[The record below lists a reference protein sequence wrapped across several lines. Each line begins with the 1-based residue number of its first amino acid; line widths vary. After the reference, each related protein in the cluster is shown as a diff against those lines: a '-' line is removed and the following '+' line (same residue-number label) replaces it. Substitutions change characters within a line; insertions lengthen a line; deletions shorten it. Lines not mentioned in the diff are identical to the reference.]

1 MRGSRVTVALLYLL
15 LTECVFQPEER
26 LPSPDY
32 THAGLVFIPSMNR
45 LTDVGSNDGSSFNDE
60 KPVMRCTFGYDF
72 WMDSAEVSVG
82 MYDSIMGRLPPEYSR
97 MRDFRPEWPVCN
109 VTWYDVALF
118 CNKRSA
124 RERLDTVY
132 AYSSIESS
140 ADGVVNRLADLQ
152 VRTNIRG
159 FRLPTEAEWEF
170 AARAGAATTYAWGD
184 TATIAKAGEVAWFSG
199 NSGNR
204 PHGTATKGKNAFGLY
219 DMLGNALEW
228 VNDYKGIYEARSFG
242 NYFGAR
248 PSTSS
253 YRPVKGGSFMHPA
266 AMLRFCARRDD
277 YETIS
282 STAASYLGFR
292 CVIGPVNH
300 CSYSGDTASD
310 CYATN
315 PVSLLCTD
323 LKPTT
328 GKPAS
333 KITFVNR
340 TGSHW
345 TLCFVDFGETNPRVY
360 EFRDMD
366 NVHQPAISPDGR
378 YVAFC
383 TGDEGST
390 DTSSIWIRMLDR
402 YGGGLVRLDDNPA
415 FIPRWWVNPATLD
428 TCIVYTNSTVIN
440 TRPSWAGSQTKY
452 FRISN
457 GRPVGTPVVIETSG
471 GFHGGL
477 SADGNYLA
485 TGYTR
490 LIMKNARTGTT
501 RILFTGPENGK
512 PSGDTSQVCN
522 VSISPGSIDPARVL
536 FLDFGY
542 PGNSTVI
549 NRSYALHEFLFMA
562 DFTNRVVRWYQ
573 SPGGS
578 GHWAHPEWSNIQ
590 DFAVSNVETGTGGM
604 PENFLINLS
613 DSSYVPIIKGTDVW
627 EPHAW
632 ICPTDSSYFQT
643 DLDSLGHYIDP
654 PGAGMGGV
662 AQSEIAAKMVY
673 LWQLHDSLD
682 LVFFGSSHLWN
693 GIDPLALPGHKSYN
707 MGCSWGDLLGSAS
720 MTLGYVLND
729 YPKIKVVGIGLDIG
743 FWREPRG
750 SKVWADGM
758 ELSKGYQ
765 YDKNHGFWNNGLPPH
780 FVDYVSFAPHPALSP
795 DMVAHYGYI
804 PYPAA
809 GWGDSLPPYDPA
821 SWDCSDVNYKSNFR
835 MFASLADTLASHAIY
850 LLGIIFP
857 ESPNFRNTPSYGK
870 YGPPRST
877 ATEIIRQLD
886 SLANANPFFLF
897 YDANKGGNH
906 DYSDTEAVN
915 IDHLSH
921 SGALKLTGR
930 IDSLIDQAL
939 KQ

>member
-402 YGGGLVRLDDNPA
+402 YGGGLVRLDDRQSSVHPPLVGE
-415 FIPRWWVNPATLD
+415 PRDPRYVYRLYEFDRHQYAS
-428 TCIVYTNSTVIN
+428 IVGGEPDEILQDFK
-440 TRPSWAGSQTKY
+440 WKAGGNAGRHRNKR
-452 FRISN
+452 RISWRSF
-457 GRPVGTPVVIETSG
+457 GRRELSG
-471 GFHGGL
+471 
-477 SADGNYLA
+477 N
-485 TGYTR
+485 
-490 LIMKNARTGTT
+490 
-501 RILFTGPENGK
+501 RIYPAYHEKCANRNDKDPFYGSRKRKTFWRH
-512 PSGDTSQVCN
+512 
-522 VSISPGSIDPARVL
+522 IPGVQRV
-536 FLDFGY
+536 
-542 PGNSTVI
+542 
-549 NRSYALHEFLFMA
+549 
-562 DFTNRVVRWYQ
+562 
-573 SPGGS
+573 
-578 GHWAHPEWSNIQ
+578 
-590 DFAVSNVETGTGGM
+590 DFAG
-604 PENFLINLS
+604 
-613 DSSYVPIIKGTDVW
+613 
-627 EPHAW
+627 
-632 ICPTDSSYFQT
+632 
-643 DLDSLGHYIDP
+643 
-654 PGAGMGGV
+654 
-662 AQSEIAAKMVY
+662 
-673 LWQLHDSLD
+673 
-682 LVFFGSSHLWN
+682 
-693 GIDPLALPGHKSYN
+693 
-707 MGCSWGDLLGSAS
+707 
-720 MTLGYVLND
+720 
-729 YPKIKVVGIGLDIG
+729 
-743 FWREPRG
+743 
-750 SKVWADGM
+750 
-758 ELSKGYQ
+758 Q
-765 YDKNHGFWNNGLPPH
+765 YRSGP
-780 FVDYVSFAPHPALSP
+780 SP
-795 DMVAHYGYI
+795 
-804 PYPAA
+804 
-809 GWGDSLPPYDPA
+809 
-821 SWDCSDVNYKSNFR
+821 
-835 MFASLADTLASHAIY
+835 
-850 LLGIIFP
+850 FP
-857 ESPNFRNTPSYGK
+857 
-870 YGPPRST
+870 
-877 ATEIIRQLD
+877 
-886 SLANANPFFLF
+886 
-897 YDANKGGNH
+897 
-906 DYSDTEAVN
+906 
-915 IDHLSH
+915 
-921 SGALKLTGR
+921 
-930 IDSLIDQAL
+930 
-939 KQ
+939 